1 MGKPMTDLNALLV
14 FARVAEA
21 NSFSEAARRLNMP
34 ISTVSRKVADLEDAL
49 GVRLLE
55 RSTRSL
61 RLTDIGEE
69 ILAEAQRGVE
79 LEEAVESIVS
89 NQLSEVRG
97 LLRLSAP
104 PSIGDSLLAP
114 IITAFQSCYPGVRVH
129 VLVTDRFVDPISEGV
144 DLAFRVGN
152 LKDSS
157 LVARTV
163 LTYRRQ
169 LVASPEYLS
178 RNPPP
183 KHPRELGRHRLL
195 AFSYTSDERSWSFS
209 RGKRKETIKYLPFL
223 AMNDYAGLA
232 EALLSGSGISDMPPI
247 VRPDLIREG
256 RLVEVM
262 PEWRLAPESLS
273 MIHLSNR
280 HVPRAL
286 RLFKEFAA
294 QMAPSIFPDLPV

>member
-1 MGKPMTDLNALLV
+1 MTDLNALIV

-61 RLTDIGEE
+61 RLTDAGEE
-69 ILAEAQRGVE
+69 VLAEAQRGVE

-104 PSIGDSLLAP
+104 PSIGDSVLAP
-114 IITAFQSCYPGVRVH
+114 IITAFQSSYPGVRVH
-129 VLVTDRFVDPISEGV
+129 VLVTDRFVDHISEGV
-144 DLAFRVGN
+144 DLTFRVGN

-163 LTYRRQ
+163 LTYRRR

-195 AFSYTSDERSWSFS
+195 AFSHGSDERSWTFS
-209 RGKRKETIKYLPFL
+209 RGKRKETLHYLPFL

-232 EALLSGSGISDMPPI
+232 EALLSGAGIGDMPPV
-247 VRPDLIREG
+247 VRPELLREG

-273 MIHLSNR
+273 MVHLSNR

-286 RLFKEFAA
+286 RLFKEFAT
-294 QMAPSIFPDLPV
+294 QMARSNFPDLPV

>member
-1 MGKPMTDLNALLV
+1 MTDLNALLV

-21 NSFSEAARRLNMP
+21 KSFSEAARRLNMP

-55 RSTRSL
+55 RSTRRL

-69 ILAEAQRGVE
+69 ILVEAQRGVE
-79 LEEAVESIVS
+79 LDEAVDSIVS

-114 IITAFQSCYPGVRVH
+114 IITAFQSSYPGVRVH
-129 VLVTDRFVDPISEGV
+129 VLVTDRFVDHISEGI
-144 DLAFRVGN
+144 DLAFRVGK

-157 LVARTV
+157 LVAKT
-163 LTYRRQ
+163 LLSYRRQ

-183 KHPRELGRHRLL
+183 KKPGELGRHRLL
-195 AFSYTSDERSWSFS
+195 AFSFSSDERSWSFS
-209 RGKRKETIKYLPFL
+209 RGKRKETVKYLPLL

-232 EALLSGSGISDMPPI
+232 EALLSGSGIGDLPPI
-247 VRPDLIREG
+247 VRPELLRAG

-262 PEWRLAPESLS
+262 PDWRLAPETLS

-280 HVPRAL
+280 HIPKVL
-286 RLFKEFAA
+286 RLFKEFAV
-294 QMAPSIFPDLPV
+294 QMAPAIFPDLPV